1 MENKMAE
8 INTRQI
14 IDYAQ
19 DQNGVEFRNALY
31 SAIHDK
37 VSAHIDA
44 KKQEIAQTLI
54 NNPEPEETQVQ
65 DTEIE
70 NA

>member
-1 MENKMAE
+1 MT
-8 INTRQI
+8 TRQI

-37 VSAHIDA
+37 VTAHIETQ
-44 KKQEIAQTLI
+44 KQGIAQSMMAPL
-54 NNPEPEETQVQ
+54 EPQEPVEPVESQQETEV
-65 DTEIE
+65 E
-70 NA
+70 NT